1 MNSFLVQCRQHYKPV
16 LFALAALAVLW
27 LLWTFSRVL
36 VPFLLGLL
44 IAWLLQ
50 PAINWIEVRLP
61 ALGRHQRARHI
72 SVVVGI
78 YLVAAIL
85 IAAAVFYIVSV
96 LGRSL
101 LSLVEEAPEL
111 IPAGIAAIE
120 ERIQSV
126 LAVLPPA
133 AQEQAA
139 ALISQLEDRAGGA
152 FIDFVTG
159 GIWRVGGLSDM
170 LLGFVS
176 LPVFLF
182 YLLKDWNKLRDSID
196 RTLPPWAATH
206 VRDVSGIIR
215 NVTGRYIRAQL
226 LLALIG
232 GILVYIMLSVA
243 GIQYAVPLAIFAA
256 IAELAPIIGPWLLSI
271 LGILVILATDPHMVI
286 WMALGYVLIR
296 ILSNN
301 VFEPLVQGHHMR
313 IHPALVIVIT
323 ILAASVAG
331 LVGLVI
337 ALPVT
342 MTVVEI
348 VKYARIRA
356 RSART
361 GEESGPT

>member
-1 MNSFLVQCRQHYKPV
+1 MNSFLAQCRQHSK
-16 LFALAALAVLW
+16 LILLALAAVAVLW
-27 LLWTFSRVL
+27 LIWSFGRVL

-50 PAINWIEVRLP
+50 PVISWIEVRVP

-72 SVVVGI
+72 TVVVGI
-78 YLVAAIL
+78 YLIAAFL
-85 IAAAVFYIVSV
+85 IAVAVFYIISF

-111 IPAGIAAIE
+111 IPTGIAAIE
-120 ERIQSV
+120 ERIQTL
-126 LAVLPPA
+126 LAVLPPV

-139 ALISQLEDRAGGA
+139 TFISQMEERAGGA
-152 FIDFVTG
+152 FVEFVYG
-159 GIWRVGGLSDM
+159 GIGRVGGLSDM

-196 RTLPPWAATH
+196 RALPCGAATH
-206 VRDVSGIIR
+206 VRNVSGIMR
-215 NVTGRYIRAQL
+215 NVIGRYIRAQL
-226 LLALIG
+226 LLAVIG
-232 GILVYIMLSVA
+232 GVLVYIMLSAA

-301 VFEPLVQGHHMR
+301 VFEPVVQGHHMR
-313 IHPALVIVIT
+313 LHPALVIVIT
-323 ILAASVAG
+323 IVAASVAG
-331 LVGLVI
+331 LIGLVI

-348 VKYARIRA
+348 VKYVRVQA
-356 RSART
+356 RSAPAVD
-361 GEESGPT
+361 ESGPA

>member
-1 MNSFLVQCRQHYKPV
+1 MNSFLAQCRQHSK
-16 LFALAALAVLW
+16 LILLTLAALAVLW
-27 LLWTFSRVL
+27 LIWSFGRVL

-50 PAINWIEVRLP
+50 PAIRWIEVRLP
-61 ALGRHQRARHI
+61 ALGRHKRARHI
-72 SVVVGI
+72 TVVAGI
-78 YLVAAIL
+78 YLIAALL

-101 LSLVEEAPEL
+101 LSLVEEAPDL
-111 IPAGIAAIE
+111 IPVGIAAIE
-120 ERIQSV
+120 ERIQTL
-126 LAVLPPA
+126 LAVLPA
-133 AQEQAA
+133 DAQEQAA
-139 ALISQLEDRAGGA
+139 TIITQMEGRAGGV
-152 FIDFVTG
+152 FVDFVYG
-159 GIWRVGGLSDM
+159 GIGRVGGLSDM

-182 YLLKDWNKLRDSID
+182 YLLKDWNRLRDSID
-196 RTLPPWAATH
+196 GTLPAGVATH
-206 VRDVSGIIR
+206 VRNVSGIVR
-215 NVTGRYIRAQL
+215 DVTGRYIRAQL
-226 LLALIG
+226 LLAVIG
-232 GILVYIMLSVA
+232 GVLVYFMLSVA

-256 IAELAPIIGPWLLSI
+256 VAELAPIIGPWLLSI

-301 VFEPLVQGHHMR
+301 VFEPVVQGHHMR
-313 IHPALVIVIT
+313 LHPALVIVIT

-331 LVGLVI
+331 LIGLVI

-348 VKYARIRA
+348 VKYVRVQA

-361 GEESGPT
+361 VEGSGPA